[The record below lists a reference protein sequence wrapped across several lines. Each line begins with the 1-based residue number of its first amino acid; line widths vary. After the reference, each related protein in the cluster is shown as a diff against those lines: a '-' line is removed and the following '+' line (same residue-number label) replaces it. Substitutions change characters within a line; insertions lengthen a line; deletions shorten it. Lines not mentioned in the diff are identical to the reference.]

1 MILHLFKD
9 LSSGREPISKED
21 FKIIF
26 DELYQ
31 PIRNYIYYKTIDM
44 ELSEDLAQDTFLKVW
59 EKRNEVRI
67 DSIKSLL
74 YKIAEN
80 LAVNSHKKQEVRFRF
95 NSNHVQNNNN
105 ETPEYI
111 MRLKEFDEV
120 VQKAL
125 AGLTDACRE
134 VFLMNRID
142 GLKYHEIAERLNIS
156 PKDVEKRM
164 GRAIEE
170 LRQKIDIKF

>member
-1 MILHLFKD
+1 
-9 LSSGREPISKED
+9 
-21 FKIIF
+21 
-26 DELYQ
+26 
-31 PIRNYIYYKTIDM
+31 M

-59 EKRNEVRI
+59 EKRIDVRA
-67 DSIKSLL
+67 DSIKPLL

-80 LAVNSHKKQEVRFRF
+80 LAVNSHKRQEVRFKF
-95 NSNHVQNNNN
+95 KNEQILGKNI
-105 ETPEYI
+105 ETPEYL
-111 MRLKEFDEV
+111 MRLKEYDEV

-142 GLKYHEIAERLNIS
+142 GLKYHEIAQRLDIS
-156 PKDVEKRM
+156 MKAVEKRM

-170 LRQKIDIKF
+170 LRQKIDLKF